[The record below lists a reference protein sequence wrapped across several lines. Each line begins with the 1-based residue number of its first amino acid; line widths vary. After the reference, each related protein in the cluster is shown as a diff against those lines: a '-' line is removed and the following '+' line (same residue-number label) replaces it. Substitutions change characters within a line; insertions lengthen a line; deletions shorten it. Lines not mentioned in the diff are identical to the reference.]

1 MPPSDRARD
10 VTLVIPAR
18 DAGRTIGACLDA
30 AIAVRDRA
38 GSRLAR
44 VIVVDDG
51 SRDGTRAEAGAR
63 GIDILRT
70 GGRGAGAARN
80 AGIEAATTDLV
91 WFVDADCV
99 ASPDALELLLPHL
112 ADGAVAG
119 AGGTYGIAPGATLLE
134 RLIHEEIMV
143 RHARMGAEVD
153 FVATFNVVYRGE
165 VLRALGGFDERYLKG
180 QDAELA
186 FRVLEAGHRL
196 RFDRASVV
204 RHFHAD
210 RLSRYLRVQ
219 RQQGYWRVALHLEH
233 RGHARGDS
241 YSGITDHAQP
251 FLAAALPASCA
262 LLPLPGGWTA
272 PTALALLLVILQLPM
287 ALAMARR
294 AGPAMLAFVALGTV
308 RACWRSAGL
317 AMGVIDR
324 ALGRGSI
331 ARAALARRAQD
342 ARQVRGGSA

>member
-1 MPPSDRARD
+1 M
-10 VTLVIPAR
+10 
-18 DAGRTIGACLDA
+18 
-30 AIAVRDRA
+30 
-38 GSRLAR
+38 
-44 VIVVDDG
+44 
-51 SRDGTRAEAGAR
+51 
-63 GIDILRT
+63 
-70 GGRGAGAARN
+70 
-80 AGIEAATTDLV
+80 
-91 WFVDADCV
+91 
-99 ASPDALELLLPHL
+99 
-112 ADGAVAG
+112 
-119 AGGTYGIAPGATLLE
+119 
-134 RLIHEEIMV
+134 
-143 RHARMGAEVD
+143 
-153 FVATFNVVYRGE
+153 ATFNVVYRSE

-210 RLSRYLRVQ
+210 RLSRYLLVQ